1 MKILVVDDEQDILDT
16 VSVRLAAAG
25 YKVVTADTGE
35 GGFARAV
42 AERPDLIL
50 LDIMLPDIDGG
61 QVAAKLRANAITRK
75 IPVIF
80 LTCIVS
86 GKEIEGK
93 DKIGGNIFIAKPFKS
108 EDLLAKIQAVLE
120 K

>member
-1 MKILVVDDEQDILDT
+1 MKILVIDDEHDILDT
-16 VSVRLAAAG
+16 VSARLIAAG
-25 YKVVTADTGE
+25 YAVVTADTGE
-35 GGFARAV
+35 GGFAKAV
-42 AERPDLIL
+42 KEKPDLIL

-61 QVAAKLRANAITRK
+61 VVAAKLRANVLTKK

-86 GKEIEGK
+86 DKEIEGK
-93 DKIGGNIFIAKPFKS
+93 DTIGGNMFIAKPFKS
-108 EDLLAKIQAVLE
+108 DELLAKIRDVLE